1 MRGDPLKGKE
11 NSMAKYKVGIVVSE
25 FNFDITSMMLERA
38 LAHAEFLDVEVPK
51 VIKVPGVFDMPL
63 AIKKLLDDKNING
76 VVTLGCVIEGETE
89 HDQIVIQH
97 ASRKIIDLSVE
108 YGKPVTLGISG
119 PGMTR
124 LQAEE
129 RVERAKDAM
138 EACVKLLKRL
148 S

>member
-1 MRGDPLKGKE
+1 M
-11 NSMAKYKVGIVVSE
+11 SE

-38 LAHAEFLDVEVPK
+38 LAHAEFLDVDVAK

-63 AIKKLLDDKNING
+63 AIKKLLDDKSIDG

-89 HDQIVIQH
+89 HDEIIIQH
-97 ASRKIIDLSVE
+97 ASRKITDLSVE

-129 RVERAKDAM
+129 RVEMAKDAV